1 MTLAR
6 WLRRAAGRPL
16 IQSWPWLLGLLA
28 LLLVRLSRGALV
40 TDVYAQITRPF
51 WPGTAQA
58 EWLRSAR
65 RFEDQARLAGLEVE
79 NRRLRGL
86 LGLPLPAGRGLT
98 APVISRQPSG
108 WWHLLV
114 LGKGSLAGL
123 APGQPVLAPGGL
135 IGRLSSVTPS
145 TATVTLL
152 TDPTSR
158 LGVWVPRTQSQ
169 GLLTGIGTSRPL
181 LRFIDKDPQV
191 RPGDLVTTSPA
202 STLLPANLPV
212 GVIRAV
218 DAAADPAPEA
228 VVQLGAP
235 AASVDWVQVLGR

>member
-28 LLLVRLSRGALV
+28 LLLVRLSRGAFV

-65 RFEDQARLAGLEVE
+65 RSEDQARLAGLEVE
-79 NRRLRGL
+79 NRRLRSL

-98 APVISRQPSG
+98 APVISRQPAG

-114 LGKGSLAGL
+114 LGEGSLAGL

-158 LGVWVPRTQSQ
+158 VGVWVPRTQSQ
-169 GLLTGIGTSRPL
+169 GLLTGIGTIRPL

-218 DAAADPAPEA
+218 DVAADPAPEA

-235 AASVDWVQVLGR
+235 AASVDWVQVLRR

>member
-1 MTLAR
+1 M
-6 WLRRAAGRPL
+6 
-16 IQSWPWLLGLLA
+16 QSWPWLLVLLA
-28 LLLVRLSRGALV
+28 LLVVRLSRGAFV
-40 TDVYAQITRPF
+40 TDLYAQFTRPF

-65 RFEDQARLAGLEVE
+65 RFEDQARLASLEGE
-79 NRRLRGL
+79 NRRLRSL
-86 LGLPLPAGRGLT
+86 LGLPLPAGRGRT
-98 APVISRQPSG
+98 APVISRQPAG
-108 WWHLLV
+108 WWQQLV
-114 LGKGSLAGL
+114 LGEGSLAGL

-135 IGRLSSVTPS
+135 LGRLSSVTPS

-158 LGVWVPRTQSQ
+158 VGVWVPRTQSQ
-169 GLLTGIGTSRPL
+169 GLLSGIGTSRPL
-181 LRFIDKDPQV
+181 LRFLDKDPQV

-202 STLLPANLPV
+202 STLLPAHLPV

-218 DAAADPAPEA
+218 DPAADPAPEA

-235 AASVDWVQVLGR
+235 AASVDWVQVLRR

>member
-1 MTLAR
+1 MRLAR
-6 WLRRAAGRPL
+6 WLRRAAGRPW

-28 LLLVRLSRGALV
+28 LLLVRLSRGAV
-40 TDVYAQITRPF
+40 FTDLYAQLTRPF

-65 RFEDQARLAGLEVE
+65 RFEDQARLAGLEAE
-79 NRRLRGL
+79 NRRLRSL
-86 LGLPLPAGRGLT
+86 LGLPLPAGRGQT
-98 APVISRQPSG
+98 APVISRQPAG
-108 WWHLLV
+108 WWHQLV
-114 LGKGSLAGL
+114 LGEGSLAGL

-135 IGRLSSVTPS
+135 LGRLSSVTPS

-158 LGVWVPRTQSQ
+158 VGVWVPRTQSQ
-169 GLLTGIGTSRPL
+169 GLLSGIGTSRPL

-218 DAAADPAPEA
+218 DPAADPAPEA

-235 AASVDWVQVLGR
+235 AAAVDWVQVLRR

>member
-1 MTLAR
+1 MQL
-6 WLRRAAGRPL
+6 
-16 IQSWPWLLGLLA
+16 WPWLLVLLA
-28 LLLVRLSRGALV
+28 LLVVRLSRGAFV
-40 TDVYAQITRPF
+40 TDLYAQFTRPF

-65 RFEDQARLAGLEVE
+65 RFEDQARLASLEGE
-79 NRRLRGL
+79 NRRLRSL
-86 LGLPLPAGRGLT
+86 LGLPLPAGRGRT
-98 APVISRQPSG
+98 APVISRQPAG
-108 WWHLLV
+108 WWQQLV
-114 LGKGSLAGL
+114 LGEGSLAGL

-135 IGRLSSVTPS
+135 LGRLSSVTPS

-158 LGVWVPRTQSQ
+158 VGVWVPRTQSQ
-169 GLLTGIGTSRPL
+169 GLLSGIGTSRPL
-181 LRFIDKDPQV
+181 LRFLDKDPQV

-218 DAAADPAPEA
+218 DPAADPAPEA

-235 AASVDWVQVLGR
+235 AASVDWVQVLRR

>member
-1 MTLAR
+1 
-6 WLRRAAGRPL
+6 
-16 IQSWPWLLGLLA
+16 
-28 LLLVRLSRGALV
+28 
-40 TDVYAQITRPF
+40 
-51 WPGTAQA
+51 
-58 EWLRSAR
+58 LRSAR
-65 RFEDQARLAGLEVE
+65 RFEDQARLASLEVE

-86 LGLPLPAGRGLT
+86 LGLPLPAGRGQT
-98 APVISRQPSG
+98 APVISRQPAG
-108 WWHLLV
+108 WWHQLV
-114 LGKGSLAGL
+114 LGEGSLAGL

-135 IGRLSSVTPS
+135 LGRVSGVTPS
-145 TATVTLL
+145 SATVTLL

-158 LGVWVPRTQSQ
+158 VGVWVPRTQSQ
-169 GLLTGIGTSRPL
+169 GLLSGIGTSRPL

-218 DAAADPAPEA
+218 DPAADPAPEA

-235 AASVDWVQVLGR
+235 AASVDWVQVLRR

>member
-1 MTLAR
+1 VTLAR

-16 IQSWPWLLGLLA
+16 LQSWPWLLGLLA
-28 LLLVRLSRGALV
+28 LVLVRLSRGALV

-86 LGLPLPAGRGLT
+86 LGLPLPPGQGQT
-98 APVISRQPSG
+98 APVISRQPAG

-114 LGKGSLAGL
+114 LGEGSLAGL

-158 LGVWVPRTQSQ
+158 VGVWVPRTQSQ

-218 DAAADPAPEA
+218 DPAADPAPEA

-235 AASVDWVQVLGR
+235 AASVDWVQVLRR

>member
-1 MTLAR
+1 MNLAR
-6 WLRRAAGRPL
+6 WLRRAAGRPW
-16 IQSWPWLLGLLA
+16 IQAWPWQLGLLA
-28 LLLVRLSRGALV
+28 HLVVRLSRGALL
-40 TDVYAQITRPF
+40 TDLYAQLTRPF

-65 RFEDQARLAGLEVE
+65 RFEDQARLASLEVE

-86 LGLPLPAGRGLT
+86 LGLPLPAGRGQT
-98 APVISRQPSG
+98 APVISRQPAG
-108 WWHLLV
+108 WWHQLV
-114 LGKGSLAGL
+114 LGEGSLAGL

-135 IGRLSSVTPS
+135 LGRVSGVTPS
-145 TATVTLL
+145 SATVTLL

-158 LGVWVPRTQSQ
+158 VGVWVPRTQSQ
-169 GLLTGIGTSRPL
+169 GLLSGIGTSRPL

-218 DAAADPAPEA
+218 DPAADPAPEA

-235 AASVDWVQVLGR
+235 AASVDWVQVLRR

>member
-1 MTLAR
+1 MQA
-6 WLRRAAGRPL
+6 
-16 IQSWPWLLGLLA
+16 WPWLLGLLA
-28 LLLVRLSRGALV
+28 LLVVRLSRGALL
-40 TDVYAQITRPF
+40 TDLYAQLTRPF

-65 RFEDQARLAGLEVE
+65 RFEDQARLASLEVE

-86 LGLPLPAGRGLT
+86 LGLPLPAGRGQT
-98 APVISRQPSG
+98 APVISRQPAG
-108 WWHLLV
+108 WWHQLV
-114 LGKGSLAGL
+114 LGEGSLAGL

-135 IGRLSSVTPS
+135 LGRVSGVTPS
-145 TATVTLL
+145 SATVTLL

-158 LGVWVPRTQSQ
+158 VGVWVPRTQSQ
-169 GLLTGIGTSRPL
+169 GLLSGIGTSRPL

-218 DAAADPAPEA
+218 DPAADPAPEA

-235 AASVDWVQVLGR
+235 AASVDWVQVLRR

>member
-1 MTLAR
+1 MR
-6 WLRRAAGRPL
+6 
-16 IQSWPWLLGLLA
+16 SWPWLLGLLA
-28 LLLVRLSRGALV
+28 LLVVRLSRGVLV
-40 TDVYAQITRPF
+40 TDLYAQVTRPF

-65 RFEDQARLAGLEVE
+65 RFEDQARLASLEGE
-79 NRRLRGL
+79 NRRLRSL
-86 LGLPLPAGRGLT
+86 LGLPLPAERGRT
-98 APVISRQPSG
+98 AAVISRQPAG
-108 WWHLLV
+108 WWQQLV
-114 LGKGSLAGL
+114 LGEGSLAGL

-135 IGRLSSVTPS
+135 LGRLSSVTPS

-158 LGVWVPRTQSQ
+158 VGVWVPRTQSQ
-169 GLLTGIGTSRPL
+169 GLLSGIGTSRPL

-202 STLLPANLPV
+202 STLLPAHLPV

-235 AASVDWVQVLGR
+235 AASVDWVQVLRR